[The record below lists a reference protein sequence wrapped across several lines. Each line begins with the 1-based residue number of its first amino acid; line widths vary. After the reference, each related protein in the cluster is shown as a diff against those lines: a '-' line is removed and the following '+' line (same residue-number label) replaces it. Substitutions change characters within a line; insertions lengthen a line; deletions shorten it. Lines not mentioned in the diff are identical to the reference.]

1 MSEPR
6 YADPSRAI
14 RVIFEYEG
22 DKLEVRDEI
31 ATEKAIAP
39 SDPIRGYEGESGSWI
54 ELRDDKGD
62 LVFRRILSDPIQFDV
77 ESHDPE
83 LGSRRH
89 PVEKPSGTF
98 TVLVPDVPDARD
110 LIVVASPLDAER
122 RAAPAEPLV
131 RFRLG
136 EQRKRGR

>member
-1 MSEPR
+1 MNEPG
-6 YADPSRAI
+6 YAAPSRAI
-14 RVIFEYEG
+14 RLVFEYEG

-31 ATEKAIAP
+31 ATETAIAP
-39 SDPIRGYEGESGSWI
+39 SDPIRGYEGESGFWI
-54 ELRDDKGD
+54 ELRDDKGE
-62 LVFRRILSDPIQFDV
+62 LVFRRILNNPIQFDV

-83 LGSRRH
+83 LGTRRH
-89 PVEKPSGTF
+89 AVEKPRGVF
-98 TVLVPDVPDARD
+98 TVLVPDVADARD